1 MSDFK
6 MKINQVLLHLRK
18 RCLEDHGKVQ
28 REEWRTEWTK
38 NQVQWQQN
46 QKERKKEFIGKK
58 NSCSITQ
65 INELLGYRKVGLFI
79 KHVK

>member
-6 MKINQVLLHLRK
+6 MKINNQALLHLRK

-46 QKERKKEFIGKK
+46 
-58 NSCSITQ
+58 
-65 INELLGYRKVGLFI
+65 
-79 KHVK
+79 

>member
-58 NSCSITQ
+58 TVDLSLKLTNSWDT
-65 INELLGYRKVGLFI
+65 ER
-79 KHVK
+79 

>member
-1 MSDFK
+1 MSEFK
-6 MKINQVLLHLRK
+6 MKINNQVLLHLRK

-46 QKERKKEFIGKK
+46 RKERKKEFVGVKTVDLSLK
-58 NSCSITQ
+58 FTNSWDT
-65 INELLGYRKVGLFI
+65 ER
-79 KHVK
+79 

>member
-6 MKINQVLLHLRK
+6 MKINNQALLHLRK

-58 NSCSITQ
+58 TVDLSLKLTNSWDT
-65 INELLGYRKVGLFI
+65 ER
-79 KHVK
+79 

>member
-6 MKINQVLLHLRK
+6 MKINNQVLLHLRK

-46 QKERKKEFIGKK
+46 RKERKKEFVGVKTVDLSLK
-58 NSCSITQ
+58 FTNSWDT
-65 INELLGYRKVGLFI
+65 ER
-79 KHVK
+79 

>member
-6 MKINQVLLHLRK
+6 MKINKVLLHLRK

-58 NSCSITQ
+58 TVDLSLKLTNSWDT
-65 INELLGYRKVGLFI
+65 ER
-79 KHVK
+79 